1 MSMWS
6 SVEDELATMLSTR
19 VFHTLAGDSG
29 YVELF
34 RKAGFKGDLATDPR
48 RAPTTVRQRLR
59 IAARVCA
66 QLLRMD
72 VASKNSLRE
81 RRAKAVVVEGNISL
95 YRLWSAKDND
105 RIGPWWFTANPLCE
119 ALTQSDNDRRKAV
132 EWLRDRLA
140 ISIDFGACDRVAALT
155 LGLSSALP
163 AIEAWG
169 LPMPQYT
176 PKALEK
182 DPKIP
187 LPEYFSKRQRS
198 FQGQKTQYFLPFIP
212 LSRVT
217 DYW

>member
-1 MSMWS
+1 MWN

-29 YVELF
+29 YVEIF
-34 RKAGFKGDLATDPR
+34 RKAGFKGHLPTDLA
-48 RAPTTVRQRLR
+48 RAPVAVRQQLNS
-59 IAARVCA
+59 AARMCA

-81 RRAKAVVVEGNISL
+81 RRAKAVVVEGNLTL
-95 YRLWSAKDND
+95 YRLWSAKDQN
-105 RIGPWWFTANPLCE
+105 RIGPWWFTANLLRE
-119 ALTQSDNDRRKAV
+119 ALTQGDNNRQKAA

-155 LGLSSALP
+155 LGVRSALP

-176 PKALEK
+176 AKALEK

-187 LPEYFSKRQRS
+187 LPEYFSKRQQS
-198 FQGQKTQYFLPFIP
+198 FQGQKTQYFLPFVP
-212 LSRVT
+212 VSRVT
-217 DYW
+217 DFW

>member
-1 MSMWS
+1 MWS
-6 SVEDELATMLSTR
+6 SVEDQLATMLSTR
-19 VFHTLAGDSG
+19 VFHTLAGDPG
-29 YVELF
+29 YVEIF
-34 RKAGFKGDLATDPR
+34 RKAGFKGELPTDLT
-48 RAPTTVRQRLR
+48 RAPTAVRQRLNT
-59 IAARVCA
+59 AARMCA

-81 RRAKAVVVEGNISL
+81 RRAKAVVVEGNVIL
-95 YRLWSAKDND
+95 YRLWSAKDNN
-105 RIGPWWFTANPLCE
+105 RVGPWWFTANLLHE
-119 ALTQSDNDRRKAV
+119 ALTQSDGDRRKAV

-155 LGLSSALP
+155 LGFRSALP

-176 PKALEK
+176 AKALEK

-212 LSRVT
+212 VSRVI
-217 DYW
+217 DHW